1 MMRLIQM
8 SMACVAVLFAAP
20 GQVRAGILS
29 LGDDTF
35 AAVSLDFAFPFFGT
49 SYNQMFVGS
58 NGFITFGS
66 GDTTIVESVSEFLNK
81 QPRIAGFWDDLNPG
95 AGGIVDATGDANSM
109 VVSFTGVP
117 EFFNTGANTF
127 SVTLFSN
134 GNIDL
139 TFGSMTSN
147 DGIVGVSPGGGAVD
161 PGPTDF
167 SVRPGPHVMLGAVY
181 EQFSPGFDLSGQ
193 TISFTAV
200 PEPCSLVLFGIGA
213 SVAGVGTACRRRRE
227 KRQEVTV

>member
-1 MMRLIQM
+1 MRLIQM

-66 GDTTIVESVSEFLNK
+66 GDTTLVESVSEFLNK

>member
-1 MMRLIQM
+1 MRLIQL

-66 GDTTIVESVSEFLNK
+66 GDTTIVESVSKFLNK